1 MTALVVPGVLVQL
14 FSWLEIEKVLGL
26 LGVEIPERGVLKS
39 NEILESGVTR
49 QPSLPQVYWANALLF
64 SYFSSSSCCQGRGE
78 EIPEGGVLMSTFPF
92 FFTVPTDDETPFVYP
107 LPILVLGPIRLL
119 AFLEATKPPIRE
131 IFD

>member
-1 MTALVVPGVLVQL
+1 MDDEFQFRGPIIVQKRVGNH
-14 FSWLEIEKVLGL
+14 FKIQ
-26 LGVEIPERGVLKS
+26 ERGKLGYRVS
-39 NEILESGVTR
+39 IRVT
-49 QPSLPQVYWANALLF
+49 PQVYWAIALIL
-64 SYFSSSSCCQGRGE
+64 SYFRSSSCCQGRGE

-119 AFLEATKPPIRE
+119 AFLGATKPAIRE